1 MFYKTK
7 QSLDQLVQNGS
18 TPGISYQIKT
28 KHLEENNIMGLKSV
42 FPEAEIL
49 PRTTENI
56 YDIASLTKVIATT
69 TRILQLIEQQR
80 FQLNDPIQVYLPD
93 FQY

>member
-28 KHLEENNIMGLKSV
+28 NYLEENNIMGLKSV

-49 PRTTENI
+49 PRTTE
-56 YDIASLTKVIATT
+56 
-69 TRILQLIEQQR
+69 
-80 FQLNDPIQVYLPD
+80 
-93 FQY
+93 

>member
-28 KHLEENNIMGLKSV
+28 NYLEENNIMGLNPFFQKQKS
-42 FPEAEIL
+42 
-49 PRTTENI
+49 
-56 YDIASLTKVIATT
+56 Y
-69 TRILQLIEQQR
+69 QEQQKT
-80 FQLNDPIQVYLPD
+80 FMISLL
-93 FQY
+93 